1 MDIQKLIERLQAEIG
16 KLTTRAVVAELG
28 QAQAEEEA
36 AALRQALETQAAAGE
51 PEPVPADDVDVYSDM
66 VERAEAREARL

>member
-1 MDIQKLIERLQAEIG
+1 MDIQKLIERLQVEIG

-36 AALRQALETQAAAGE
+36 AALRQALETQAAASE
-51 PEPVPADDVDVYSDM
+51 PEPEPAVDFDDAI
-66 VERAEAREARL
+66 ERAEAQEARL

>member
-36 AALRQALETQAAAGE
+36 AALRDALETQAAATA
-51 PEPVPADDVDVYSDM
+51 PEPVVDFDDAI
-66 VERAEAREARL
+66 ERAKAQEARL

>member
-36 AALRQALETQAAAGE
+36 AALRDALETQAAATTPE
-51 PEPVPADDVDVYSDM
+51 PEPAVDFDDM
-66 VERAEAREARL
+66 IERAEAREARL

>member
-36 AALRQALETQAAAGE
+36 AALRRALETQAATTPE
-51 PEPVPADDVDVYSDM
+51 PEPAVDFDDAI
-66 VERAEAREARL
+66 ERAEAQEARL

>member
-36 AALRQALETQAAAGE
+36 AALRDALETQAAATTPE
-51 PEPVPADDVDVYSDM
+51 PEPAVDFDDAI
-66 VERAEAREARL
+66 ERAEASENRL

>member
-36 AALRQALETQAAAGE
+36 AALRQALETQAAATTPE
-51 PEPVPADDVDVYSDM
+51 PEPAVDFDAAYAL
-66 VERAEAREARL
+66 AEAQEARL

>member
-36 AALRQALETQAAAGE
+36 AALRDALETQAATTPE
-51 PEPVPADDVDVYSDM
+51 PEPAVDFDDAI
-66 VERAEAREARL
+66 ERAEAQEARL

>member
-36 AALRQALETQAAAGE
+36 AALRDALETQAAATTPE
-51 PEPVPADDVDVYSDM
+51 PEPVVDFDDM
-66 VERAEAREARL
+66 IERAEAREARL

>member
-36 AALRQALETQAAAGE
+36 AALRDALETQAAATTPE
-51 PEPVPADDVDVYSDM
+51 PEPEPADFADAIAA
-66 VERAEAREARL
+66 AETAEVRL

>member
-36 AALRQALETQAAAGE
+36 AALRDALETQAAATT
-51 PEPVPADDVDVYSDM
+51 PEPVVDFDDAI
-66 VERAEAREARL
+66 ERAEAQEARL

>member
-1 MDIQKLIERLQAEIG
+1 MDIQKLIERLQAELG

-36 AALRQALETQAAAGE
+36 AALRDALETQAAATTPE
-51 PEPVPADDVDVYSDM
+51 PEPAVDFDDM
-66 VERAEAREARL
+66 IERAEAQEARL

>member
-36 AALRQALETQAAAGE
+36 AALRQALETQAAAS
-51 PEPVPADDVDVYSDM
+51 EPVQADDVDVYSDM

>member
-36 AALRQALETQAAAGE
+36 AALRDALETQAATTTPE
-51 PEPVPADDVDVYSDM
+51 PEPAVDFDDM
-66 VERAEAREARL
+66 IERAEAREARL

>member
-36 AALRQALETQAAAGE
+36 AALRDALETQAAITV
-51 PEPVPADDVDVYSDM
+51 PEP
-66 VERAEAREARL
+66 AEASEDRL

>member
-36 AALRQALETQAAAGE
+36 AALRDALETQAAATPE
-51 PEPVPADDVDVYSDM
+51 PEPAVDFDAAYAL
-66 VERAEAREARL
+66 AEAQEARL

>member
-36 AALRQALETQAAAGE
+36 AALRDALETQAAATT
-51 PEPVPADDVDVYSDM
+51 PEPVPAVDFDDAI
-66 VERAEAREARL
+66 ERAEAQEARL